1 MTGRPD
7 ATTPTAQPDPSV
19 SPGGSVSSCQ
29 VCSLKAGHPGVVLDD
44 QGVCNLCNLDFA
56 EDLLVNYR
64 YTSEVF
70 TEFQQAPPGTG
81 EYDCLFMYSGGKDST
96 YMLDKFANEY
106 GKRVLAF
113 TFDVPFES
121 EHAAQNIALARE
133 KIPATFV
140 LDADDDNIKLM
151 MREVFNR
158 PAPKKPGKYLD
169 EKLPCVSCRTF
180 FVLRAI
186 LMAYRQKIPYIALC
200 ADPQQILTMESNVR
214 EIVRDFYKTFGERL
228 VDTLFGGQL
237 EELLFDDDEN
247 LPKIVFPFIAMR
259 HEYDPDRI
267 VEELRAKGLYQS
279 SPMETHCTL
288 FPLLNYYS
296 YSNFDCMF
304 YKLNASSHVRSVK
317 RNASYDRNTFS
328 IKFPRSL
335 DLADVEDRLGKV
347 VKEIAA
353 GEGDRDEQERS
364 LVDLFQRMDA
374 SEDAARFVARSFLD
388 MRSVAADLGIRLS

>member
-1 MTGRPD
+1 M
-7 ATTPTAQPDPSV
+7 
-19 SPGGSVSSCQ
+19 SSCT
-29 VCSLKAGHPGVVLDD
+29 VCTLKADHPGIVLDAN
-44 QGVCNLCNLDFA
+44 GVCNLCNMDFA

-64 YTSEVF
+64 YTEDVF
-70 TEFQQAPPGTG
+70 TQFQQAGPAEG
-81 EYDCLFMYSGGKDST
+81 EFDCLFMYSGGKDST
-96 YMLDKFANEY
+96 YMLDKFVNDY

-140 LDADDDNIKLM
+140 VDSDDDNIKLM

-158 PAPKKPGKYLD
+158 PAPKRPGKYLD

-200 ADPQQILTMESNVR
+200 ADPQQILTMESNVV
-214 EIVRDFYKTFGERL
+214 EVVRGFYQTFGERL
-228 VDTLFGGQL
+228 TGTLFGGEL
-237 EELLFDDDEN
+237 EELLFEEPQN

-259 HEYDPDRI
+259 HEYEPDRI

-279 SPMETHCTL
+279 SPLETHCTL
-288 FPLLNYYS
+288 LPLLNFYS
-296 YSNFDCMF
+296 FKNWDCMF

-317 RNASYDRNTFS
+317 RSAQYDRNTFS
-328 IKFPRSL
+328 LKFPRSL
-335 DLADVEDRLGKV
+335 ELADVEERLGRV
-347 VKEIAA
+347 VMAIAA
-353 GEGDRDEQERS
+353 DEGERLDHETE
-364 LVDLFQRMDA
+364 LVDLFQRMGADQ
-374 SEDAARFVARSFLD
+374 DAARFVARSFLD

>member
-1 MTGRPD
+1 M
-7 ATTPTAQPDPSV
+7 SV
-19 SPGGSVSSCQ
+19 CT
-29 VCSLKAGHPGVVLDD
+29 VCSLKADHPGVVLDD
-44 QGVCNLCNLDFA
+44 KGVCNLCTMDFA
-56 EDLLVNYR
+56 EGLLENYR
-64 YTSEVF
+64 YTSKVF
-70 TEFQQAPPGTG
+70 TEFQQAPQATG

-96 YMLDKFANEY
+96 YMLDKFVNEY

-121 EHAAQNIALARE
+121 VHAAQNIALAKE

-151 MREVFNR
+151 MREVFTR
-158 PAPKKPGKYLD
+158 KAPKKPGKYLD

-214 EIVRDFYKTFGERL
+214 EVVRDFYKTFGERL
-228 VDTLFGGQL
+228 ADTLFGGEL
-237 EELLFDDDEN
+237 EALLFDEDEN
-247 LPKIVFPFIAMR
+247 LPKIVFPFIATR

-279 SPMETHCTL
+279 SPLETHCTL

-296 YSNFDCMF
+296 FKNFDCMF
-304 YKLNASSHVRSVK
+304 YKLNAASHVRSVQ
-317 RNASYDRNTFS
+317 RNADYDRNTFS

-335 DLADVEDRLGKV
+335 DLPVVEERLGKV
-347 VKEIAA
+347 VLAIAA
-353 GEGDRDEQERS
+353 GEGVREDHEAE

-374 SEDAARFVARSFLD
+374 TEDAARFVAASFLD
-388 MRSVAADLGIRLS
+388 MRTVAADLGIPLG

>member
-1 MTGRPD
+1 MST
-7 ATTPTAQPDPSV
+7 
-19 SPGGSVSSCQ
+19 CQ
-29 VCSLKAGHPGVVLDD
+29 VCSLGADHPGVVLDD
-44 QGVCNLCNLDFA
+44 RQVCNLCNLDFA

-70 TEFQQAPPGTG
+70 AEFQQAPPAGG

-121 EHAAQNIALARE
+121 VHAAQNIALARE

-140 LDADDDNIKLM
+140 LDSDDDNIKLM

-186 LMAYRQKIPYIALC
+186 LMAYRQGIPYIALC

-228 VDTLFGGQL
+228 TDTLFGGQL
-237 EELLFDDDEN
+237 EELLFEEEEN

-259 HEYDPDRI
+259 HEYEPDRI

-279 SPMETHCTL
+279 SPLETHCTL
-288 FPLLNYYS
+288 LPLLNYYS
-296 YSNFDCMF
+296 FKNWDCMF
-304 YKLNASSHVRSVK
+304 YKLNASTHVRSVR
-317 RNASYDRNTFS
+317 RNAEYDRSTFS

-335 DLADVEDRLGKV
+335 ELGPVEERLGKV
-347 VKEIAA
+347 VLAIAA
-353 GEGDRDEQERS
+353 GEGERADHQRE
-364 LVDLFQRMDA
+364 LVDLFQRMGA
-374 SEDAARFVARSFLD
+374 TEDAAAFVSQSFLD
-388 MRSVAADLGIRLS
+388 MRTVADDLGIRLG

>member
-1 MTGRPD
+1 M
-7 ATTPTAQPDPSV
+7 
-19 SPGGSVSSCQ
+19 SSCK
-29 VCSLKAGHPGVVLDD
+29 VCSLKANHPGVVLDD
-44 QGVCNLCNLDFA
+44 RQVCNLCNLNSA
-56 EDLLVNYR
+56 EELLTNYR

-70 TEFQQAPPGTG
+70 AEFEKAPPASG

-96 YMLDKFANEY
+96 YMLDKFVNEY
-106 GKRVLAF
+106 GKRVLSY

-121 EHAAQNIALARE
+121 VHTAQNIALVRE

-140 LDADDDNIKLM
+140 LDADDYNIKVM
-151 MREVFNR
+151 MREVFNG

-186 LMAYRQKIPYIALC
+186 LRAHREKIPYIALC

-214 EIVRDFYKTFGERL
+214 EVVRGFYKTLGERL
-228 VDTLFGGQL
+228 TEKLFGDQL
-237 EELLFDDDEN
+237 EALLFDEDEN

-259 HEYDPDRI
+259 HDYDPDRI

-279 SPMETHCTL
+279 SPLETHCTL

-296 YSNFDCMF
+296 FKNWDCMF
-304 YKLNASSHVRSVK
+304 YKLNAASHVRAVK
-317 RNASYDRNTFS
+317 RNADYDRNTFS

-335 DLADVEDRLGKV
+335 DLAEVEERLGKV
-347 VKEIAA
+347 VLEIAA
-353 GEGDRDEQERS
+353 GEGKRDEHERA

-374 SEDAARFVARSFLD
+374 SEDAARFVARNFLD
-388 MRSVAADLGIRLS
+388 MRSVAAEIGIRLS

>member
-1 MTGRPD
+1 MT
-7 ATTPTAQPDPSV
+7 
-19 SPGGSVSSCQ
+19 SCK
-29 VCSLKAGHPGVVLDD
+29 VCSLKASHPGVVLDD
-44 QGVCNLCNLDFA
+44 RQVCNLCNLDVA
-56 EDLLVNYR
+56 EEILANFR

-70 TEFQQAPPGTG
+70 AGFQQAPPGAG

-96 YMLDKFANEY
+96 YMLDKFVNEY
-106 GKRVLAF
+106 GKRVLSY

-121 EHAAQNIALARE
+121 SHVAKNVALVRE

-151 MREVFNR
+151 MRELFNG

-186 LMAYRQKIPYIALC
+186 LRAYREKIPYIALC

-214 EIVRDFYKTFGERL
+214 EIVRGFYKTLGEPLTERLFGE
-228 VDTLFGGQL
+228 QL
-237 EELLFDDDEN
+237 EALLFDEDEN
-247 LPKIVFPFIAMR
+247 LPKIVFPYIAMR
-259 HEYDPDRI
+259 HDYDPDRI

-279 SPMETHCTL
+279 SPLETHCTL

-296 YSNFDCMF
+296 FKNWDCMF
-304 YKLNASSHVRSVK
+304 YKLNAASHVRSVK
-317 RNASYDRNTFS
+317 RNAEYDRNTFS

-335 DLADVEDRLGKV
+335 DLPDVEERLGQV
-347 VKEIAA
+347 VLEIAA
-353 GEGDRDEQERS
+353 GKGNREEHERA

-374 SEDAARFVARSFLD
+374 TEDAARFVARSFLN
-388 MRSVAADLGIRLS
+388 MRSVAAEIGIRLS

>member
-1 MTGRPD
+1 MNH
-7 ATTPTAQPDPSV
+7 
-19 SPGGSVSSCQ
+19 CKI
-29 VCSLKAGHPGVVLDD
+29 CSLKENHPGVVLDD
-44 QGVCNLCNLDFA
+44 QQVCNLCNLDFA
-56 EDLLVNYR
+56 EELLTNYR
-64 YTSEVF
+64 YTADVF
-70 TEFQQAPPGTG
+70 AEFQQAEPAEG

-96 YMLDKFANEY
+96 YMLDKFVNEY

-121 EHAAQNIALARE
+121 EHAAQNIELARE
-133 KIPATFV
+133 KIDATFV
-140 LDADDDNIKLM
+140 LDADDDNIKRM

-158 PAPKKPGKYLD
+158 PAPPKPGKYLD

-214 EIVRDFYKTFGERL
+214 EVVRGFYKTFGESL
-228 VDTLFGGQL
+228 ADSLFAGQL
-237 EELLFDDDEN
+237 EDLLFDEEQN

-267 VEELRAKGLYQS
+267 IEELRAKGLYQS

-296 YSNFDCMF
+296 FKHWDCMF
-304 YKLNASSHVRSVK
+304 YKLNASTHVRSVK
-317 RNASYDRNTFS
+317 RNGDNDRSTFS
-328 IKFPRSL
+328 IKFPRSM
-335 DLADVEDRLGKV
+335 DLTDVERRLGEV
-347 VKEIAA
+347 TLELA
-353 GEGDRDEQERS
+353 EGGGNREEHERT
-364 LVDLFQRMDA
+364 LVDLFQRMGA
-374 SEDAARFVARSFLD
+374 SEDAAQFVAQSFLG
-388 MRSVAADLGIRLS
+388 MHEVADDLGIQLPRKQ

>member
-1 MTGRPD
+1 M
-7 ATTPTAQPDPSV
+7 
-19 SPGGSVSSCQ
+19 SSCQ
-29 VCSLKAGHPGVVLDD
+29 VCSLKADHPGVVLDD
-44 QGVCNLCNLDFA
+44 AQVCNLCNLDFA

-70 TEFQQAPPGTG
+70 AEFQQAPPAAG
-81 EYDCLFMYSGGKDST
+81 EFDCLFMYSGGKDST
-96 YMLDKFANEY
+96 YMLDKFVNEY

-121 EHAAQNIALARE
+121 VHAAQNIALARE

-151 MREVFNR
+151 MREVFSR

-186 LMAYRQKIPYIALC
+186 LTAYRQKIPYIALC

-214 EIVRDFYKTFGERL
+214 EVVRGFYKSFGERL
-228 VDTLFGGQL
+228 TDTLFGGQL
-237 EELLFDDDEN
+237 AELLFDEDEN

-267 VEELRAKGLYQS
+267 VEELRAKGLYES
-279 SPMETHCTL
+279 SPLETHCTL

-296 YSNFDCMF
+296 FKNWDCMF
-304 YKLNASSHVRSVK
+304 YKLNAASHVRSVK
-317 RNASYDRNTFS
+317 RNADYDRNTFS
-328 IKFPRSL
+328 IKFPRAL
-335 DLADVEDRLGKV
+335 DLADVEERLGQV
-347 VKEIAA
+347 VLAIAA
-353 GEGDRDEQERS
+353 GEGERDEHERT
-364 LVDLFQRMDA
+364 LTDLFQRMDV
-374 SEDAARFVARSFLD
+374 SEDAARFVAQSFLD

>member
-1 MTGRPD
+1 M
-7 ATTPTAQPDPSV
+7 
-19 SPGGSVSSCQ
+19 SSCK
-29 VCSLKAGHPGVVLDD
+29 VCSLKADHPGVVLDD
-44 QGVCNLCNLDFA
+44 QQVCNLCNLDFA
-56 EDLLVNYR
+56 EDLLTNYR

-70 TEFQQAPPGTG
+70 AEFQQAPPATG
-81 EYDCLFMYSGGKDST
+81 GYDCLFMYSGGKDST
-96 YMLDKFANEY
+96 YMLDKFVNEY

-121 EHAAQNIALARE
+121 VHAAQNIALARE

-158 PAPKKPGKYLD
+158 PAPKKPGTYLD

-214 EIVRDFYKTFGERL
+214 EVVRGFYKTFGERL
-228 VDTLFGGQL
+228 TDTLFGGEL
-237 EELLFDDDEN
+237 EELLFDEDVN

-279 SPMETHCTL
+279 SPLETHCTL

-296 YSNFDCMF
+296 YSNWGCMF
-304 YKLNASSHVRSVK
+304 YKLNAASHVRAVR
-317 RNASYDRNTFS
+317 RNAEYDRNTFS

-335 DLADVEDRLGKV
+335 DLADVEERLGQV
-347 VKEIAA
+347 VLALAA
-353 GEGDRDEQERS
+353 GEGSREEHERT

-374 SEDAARFVARSFLD
+374 TEDAARFVAQSFLD